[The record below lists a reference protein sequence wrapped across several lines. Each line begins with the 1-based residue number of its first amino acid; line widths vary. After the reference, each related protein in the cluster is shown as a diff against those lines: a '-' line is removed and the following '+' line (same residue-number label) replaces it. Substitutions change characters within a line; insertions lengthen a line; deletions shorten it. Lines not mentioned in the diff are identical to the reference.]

1 MKRFTF
7 APLLLLQV
15 FPAVSAFADEL
26 RPAYLSIRE
35 TSADEFSVLW
45 KIPALGDKRLGLYL
59 RLPDACVPK
68 AEPVRLIE
76 NAAYSERWTAVC
88 GGGLRGRPIAID
100 GLRSTATD
108 ALARIEYRD
117 GSVEVARLTPQAPRF
132 VVAGVQSGWE
142 VARTYFLLGVDH
154 ILSGF
159 DHLLFVFALIL
170 LIDDFWMLT
179 KTITAFTL
187 AHSMTLAGA
196 SLGYFSL
203 PQRPVEAT
211 IALSIA
217 FVASELIKQR
227 PGERRLSESYPWV
240 VAFAFGLLHGFGF
253 AGALKETGLPQ
264 TDVPVA
270 LLTFNIGVEAGQL
283 LFVASVS
290 IAFVAVR
297 TFVTVPA
304 APARLAAAYVI
315 GTVSMLWFVVRISNF
330 GAGVHL

>member
-1 MKRFTF
+1 MRRVTLT
-7 APLLLLQV
+7 LLFLLQI
-15 FPAVSAFADEL
+15 FIAGSTFADEL

-35 TSADEFSVLW
+35 TIPDEFSVLW
-45 KIPALGDKRLGLYL
+45 KIPALGDNRLGLYL
-59 RLPDACVPK
+59 QLSDTCVPK
-68 AEPVRLIE
+68 AEPIRLIE
-76 NAAYSERWTAVC
+76 DAAYSERWTAVC
-88 GGGLRGRPIAID
+88 SGGLRGRPIAVD

-108 ALARIEYRD
+108 VLARIEYRD
-117 GSVEVARLTPQAPRF
+117 GSVEIARLTPETPRF
-132 VVAGVQSGWE
+132 VIAGIQSGWE
-142 VARTYFLLGVDH
+142 VAWTYFLLGVDH
-154 ILSGF
+154 ILSGY

-170 LIDDFWMLT
+170 LINDFWMLT

-187 AHSMTLAGA
+187 AHSTTLAGA

-203 PQRPVEAT
+203 PQQPVEAT

-240 VAFAFGLLHGFGF
+240 VAFVFGLLHGFGF

-270 LLTFNIGVEAGQL
+270 LLTFNIGVEVGQL
-283 LFVASVS
+283 LFVASVW
-290 IAFVAVR
+290 IAFFVVRNSVTVR
-297 TFVTVPA
+297 T

-315 GTVSMLWFVVRISNF
+315 GAVSMLWFVMRISSF
-330 GAGVHL
+330 GVGVYL

>member
-1 MKRFTF
+1 MRRVTL
-7 APLLLLQV
+7 ALLFLLQV
-15 FPAVSAFADEL
+15 CLAVSAFADEL

-35 TSADEFSVLW
+35 TSPDEFSVLW

-59 RLPDACVPK
+59 QLPDACVPK

-76 NAAYSERWTAVC
+76 NAAYSERWTVVC
-88 GGGLRGRPIAID
+88 RGGLRGRPITID

-117 GSVEVARLTPQAPRF
+117 GSVEIARLTPETPRF

-142 VARTYFLLGVDH
+142 VAWTYFLLGVDH
-154 ILSGF
+154 ILSGY
-159 DHLLFVFALIL
+159 DHLLFVFALML
-170 LIDDFWMLT
+170 LINDFWMLT

-187 AHSMTLAGA
+187 AHSITLAGA

-203 PQRPVEAT
+203 PQQPVEAT

-283 LFVASVS
+283 LFVTCVW
-290 IAFVAVR
+290 IAFLAVR
-297 TFVTVPA
+297 RSITMPV

-315 GTVSMLWFVVRISNF
+315 GAVSMLWFVARIGSF
-330 GAGVHL
+330 GAGV